1 MTPFSRVALVAKYK
15 HDRAVG
21 EAARQLAAQ
30 LAADG
35 ARVEIETGLAR
46 LSRMEAGRDGVAAT
60 LPLAEIGGDA
70 LAAVIG
76 GDGTFIRVARELAP
90 RGVSLVGVNLGYLGF
105 LTDIPL
111 ARMIPTVREV
121 ARGRHNPESRMMLEV
136 RVVRDGRQIVSTCA
150 INDIVVSRG
159 EAGVLLNMEI
169 LVGRAYA
176 LSMRADGLIVS
187 TPTGSTA
194 YAMSAGGPII
204 EPALDSVLLAPLAP
218 HSLTQRPIALA
229 PEKPVAVKL
238 TKARRARL
246 HIDGQ
251 EDIKLK
257 EGDCVTARRH
267 PKRMRVCHPRNYD
280 YFETLRRKLGWGG

>member
-204 EPALDSVLLAPLAP
+204 EPALGQRLARAARAAFAHAAP
-218 HSLTQRPIALA
+218 DRARA
-229 PEKPVAVKL
+229 R
-238 TKARRARL
+238 KARRRQTHQGAARAAA
-246 HIDGQ
+246 H
-251 EDIKLK
+251 
-257 EGDCVTARRH
+257 RR
-267 PKRMRVCHPRNYD
+267 PR
-280 YFETLRRKLGWGG
+280 GH